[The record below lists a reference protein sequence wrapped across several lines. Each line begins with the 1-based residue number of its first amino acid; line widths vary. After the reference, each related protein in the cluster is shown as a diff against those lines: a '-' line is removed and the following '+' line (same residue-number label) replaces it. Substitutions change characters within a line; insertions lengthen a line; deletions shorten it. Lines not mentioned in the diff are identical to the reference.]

1 MRRTGILAGTL
12 LTALFLSSNAW
23 CQANVNESLETA
35 FVYVDTN
42 NGSDLNPGTQA
53 LPLKTIGKAVQ
64 LAVANNQNSIGTRVT
79 INPGTYRESLFMGAT
94 TTDTNLPI
102 TFQAATNGTV
112 IVSGSV
118 LYTGWQPSSGNSSIF
133 KNAWPNKWGL
143 CPANPTGPLEQNI
156 VLRREMIFV
165 NGTQLTQ
172 VLSLAQM
179 LPGTFFVDEAGAT
192 VYVWPPT
199 GTNMTTAAVEVA
211 TLPDLFSIVGRNDI
225 VLRGLTFQYSNGCRT
240 DSAASVYGSSGNILF
255 DSDSFSWNNSNGLAI
270 LNPTNSFTVRNS
282 VANHNGIVGFRSF
295 QAKNGLWQSDEASY
309 NNWRGAQGAY
319 YTWNRAGD
327 MFFSEHSST
336 YTDLKTLFNQAHG
349 IHWDTDNTNLTVSS
363 VLSSQNLLD
372 AIFVEESEGPVSIS
386 LSTLCN
392 SNVAQSPAVGGL
404 ELRNSEFVA
413 LTEST
418 LFNNGVSEIDIQGQP
433 GGITGTNWETGQSY
447 NLVTQNFT
455 ATQNIIDGNGSAQQV
470 FLDSYLGGSDWAA
483 FETTLLSDHNN
494 WWNASNSSVFT
505 VPSPNIGTLLNF
517 AGWQSATAQDPNSTF
532 SAPAVDPS
540 TACAVTPDFPD
551 YWLVADN
558 PAQTVSA
565 ATTVF
570 NVSVIPLGLTGTF
583 NLSLDGIS
591 EVPGLS
597 SSLSRAT
604 IDTSGS
610 SALSISASPTTTPGT
625 YPVTV
630 FAKSGNL
637 TRSVTVSLIVPATS
651 VSLSANNL
659 TFGPQQVNTTSPAQ
673 KVTLTNTGSVAL
685 GIASLT
691 VTGTNTGDFVQTNT
705 CGTFV
710 AVGSSCTISVIFTP
724 TAAGAR
730 AASVSITDNATGSPQ
745 LITLTGTGV
754 VPVVSLSPTSLLFG
768 NQAVGTTSTARKVTL
783 QNTGPGTLTINGIA
797 VTGTNSLDFAQTN
810 TCTSPMAVGAACTI
824 NVTFRPA
831 APGARNASVSIT
843 DNGSGSPQVVA
854 LTGTGLG
861 PVATFSATSESFGN
875 QVVGTTSAAKTVT
888 LTNTGNAALNLTS
901 TTIKGTN
908 PGDFAQTNTCGTSV
922 AAGKNCTISITFTP
936 ATLGTRNA
944 TVSIADNASGSPQI
958 VSLTGIGQTAV
969 TLSTSA
975 LTFPAQKVRTTS
987 LPQKVTLTNSGK
999 TLAIHSI
1006 IITGA
1011 NSTDF
1016 TQTNTCGGS
1025 VTKICTITVTFTPRA
1040 TGTRTAAITISD
1052 SDPTSPQTVSLRGTG
1067 Q

>member
-1 MRRTGILAGTL
+1 MRRTAILAGTL
-12 LTALFLSSNAW
+12 LTALFPSSNAW
-23 CQANVNESLETA
+23 GQASVNESLETA

-79 INPGTYRESLFMGAT
+79 INPGTYRESIFMGAT

-118 LYTGWQPSSGNSSIF
+118 LYTGWQLSSGNSSIF

-143 CPANPTGPLEQNI
+143 CPANPTGPLEQNV

-179 LPGTFFVDEAGAT
+179 LPGAFFVDEAGAT

-199 GTNMTTAAVEVA
+199 GTNMNTAAVEVA

-225 VLRGLTFQYSNGCRT
+225 VLRGLIFQYSNGCRT
-240 DSAASVYGSSGNILF
+240 DSAVSVYGSSSNILF
-255 DSDSFSWNNSNGLAI
+255 DSDSFSWNNSDGLSI
-270 LNPTNSFTVRNS
+270 LNPANSFTVRNS

-327 MFFSEHSST
+327 TFFSEHSST
-336 YTDLKTLFNQAHG
+336 YSDLKTLFNQAHG
-349 IHWDTDNTNLTVSS
+349 IHWDTDNANLTVSS

-372 AIFVEESEGPVSIS
+372 AIFIEESEGPVSIS
-386 LSTLCN
+386 GSSLCN

-404 ELRNSEFVA
+404 ELRNSEFVT
-413 LTEST
+413 LSGST
-418 LFNNGVSEIDIQGQP
+418 LFNNGVSQIDIQGQP
-433 GGITGTNWETGQSY
+433 GGLTGTNWETGQSY

-455 ATQNIIDGNGSAQQV
+455 STQNIIDGNTSTQQV

-494 WWNASNSSVFT
+494 WWNASNPSAFA
-505 VPSPNIGTLLNF
+505 VPSPNIGTLMNF
-517 AGWQSATAQDPNSTF
+517 AGWQSTTAQDPNSIF
-532 SAPAVDPS
+532 SAPSVDPS
-540 TACAVTPDFPD
+540 TACTVTPDFPD

-570 NVSVIPLGLTGTF
+570 NVSVIPLGFTGTF

-604 IDTSGS
+604 INTSGS
-610 SALSISASPTTTPGT
+610 SSLSISASITTAPGT

-630 FAKSGNL
+630 FANNGNI
-637 TRSVTVSLIVPATS
+637 TRSVTVSVIVPATS
-651 VSLSANNL
+651 VSLSTNSL
-659 TFGPQQVNTTSPAQ
+659 TFGPQQVNRTSPAQ
-673 KVTLTNTGSVAL
+673 KVTLMNTGSVAL
-685 GIASLT
+685 GITSLT
-691 VTGTNTGDFVQTNT
+691 LTGTNNGDFVQTNT

-730 AASVSITDNATGSPQ
+730 TASVSITDNATGSPQ
-745 LITLTGTGV
+745 
-754 VPVVSLSPTSLLFG
+754 
-768 NQAVGTTSTARKVTL
+768 
-783 QNTGPGTLTINGIA
+783 
-797 VTGTNSLDFAQTN
+797 
-810 TCTSPMAVGAACTI
+810 
-824 NVTFRPA
+824 
-831 APGARNASVSIT
+831 
-843 DNGSGSPQVVA
+843 VVA
-854 LTGTGLG
+854 LTGTGLA
-861 PVATFSATSESFGN
+861 PAATFSAISESFGN

-888 LTNTGNAALNLTS
+888 LTNTGNATLNLTS
-901 TTIKGTN
+901 TAITGTN
-908 PGDFAQTNTCGTSV
+908 PRDFAQTNTCGTSV

-936 ATLGTRNA
+936 IALGTRSA

-958 VSLTGIGQTAV
+958 ISLTGSGQTAV
-969 TLSTSA
+969 TLSTNA
-975 LTFPAQKVRTTS
+975 LVFPTQRVRTTS
-987 LPQKVTLTNSGK
+987 APQKVTLTNSGK
-999 TLAIHSI
+999 TLTIHSI
-1006 IITGA
+1006 TITGT
-1011 NSTDF
+1011 NSADF
-1016 TQTNTCGGS
+1016 AQTNTCGGS

-1040 TGTRTAAITISD
+1040 IGTRTATVTISD
-1052 SDPTSPQTVSLRGTG
+1052 SDPTSPQRVSLTGTG
-1067 Q
+1067 N